1 MILWLLD
8 WACMN
13 EFCILHPETEVRK
26 LCIGIVQNSILVS
39 RDAMCRPEISQPVFI
54 LHIPAVIKR
63 LERLRSGDRNTEGIV
78 EVYVTQGNVA
88 TLCGILRKVAG
99 AAVDVHDVTI
109 DIEEDVGLRIR
120 IIRVVIES
128 ILPID
133 V

>member
-1 MILWLLD
+1 
-8 WACMN
+8 
-13 EFCILHPETEVRK
+13 
-26 LCIGIVQNSILVS
+26 
-39 RDAMCRPEISQPVFI
+39 MCRPEISQPVFI